1 MLSLLVSNLKV
12 LFIKCL
18 GAFYLKLTTMAKKE
32 KQDWKDRLN
41 VVYSTNPDL
50 DYETSHEDEED
61 TLEPN
66 KQMLRISID
75 RKKRKGK
82 SVTLIE
88 GFVGKEDDLK
98 ELAKTLKTK
107 CGVGGSAKDGEI
119 IIQGEFKQKVAD
131 ILNPMGYKTKMIGG

>member
-1 MLSLLVSNLKV
+1 
-12 LFIKCL
+12 
-18 GAFYLKLTTMAKKE
+18 MAKKE

-41 VVYSTNPDL
+41 IVYSTNPDYNYEKESE
-50 DYETSHEDEED
+50 DKYETLS
-61 TLEPN
+61 PN
-66 KQMLRISID
+66 KQSLKVSLD

-88 GFVGKEDDLK
+88 GFIGSEEDLK

-119 IIQGEFKQKVAD
+119 IIQGEFKQKVAE
-131 ILNPMGYKTKMIGG
+131 ILNQLGYKTKIIGG